1 MRYTISRSKA
11 AAYAEQL
18 QLHIGELCNGSTYDS
33 DSYCLGSNPSS
44 PAIMPPWSR
53 GLGRRPLKAKI
64 MGSNPIGGATKQNVL
79 FCFFVVPFFSS
90 FPPLLFLSNRYTEYC
105 IFVRFLFACLF
116 LPFRWNVQA
125 ESLILFVF
133 FIMKRIPSDV
143 FSNLDNFFIK
153 CYTTHNVPICGDS
166 SRSVTIF

>member
-44 PAIMPPWSR
+44 PAISLHGQAVKTLPSQ
-53 GLGRRPLKAKI
+53 GKI
-64 MGSNPIGGATKQNVL
+64 MGSIPIGGATKQNVL

-90 FPPLLFLSNRYTEYC
+90 FPPLPFLSNRYTEYC
-105 IFVRFLFACLF
+105 IFVRFFFACLL

-133 FIMKRIPSDV
+133 S
-143 FSNLDNFFIK
+143 L
-153 CYTTHNVPICGDS
+153 
-166 SRSVTIF
+166 

>member
-1 MRYTISRSKA
+1 MRYTIIRSKA

-44 PAIMPPWSR
+44 PAISLHGQAVKTLPSQ
-53 GLGRRPLKAKI
+53 GKI
-64 MGSNPIGGATKQNVL
+64 MGSIPIGGATKQNVFVL
-79 FCFFVVPFFSS
+79 FFLFRFFSS

-153 CYTTHNVPICGDS
+153 CYTTHNVPVCGYS
-166 SRSVTIF
+166 FRSVTIF